1 MRGDGEKFLELYSEA
16 DSFAKRVSEFRQEVS
31 IPAYNQLRYA
41 GHHFVEAI
49 ASDSQSDYDER
60 LREAVSHCKRAMYDA
75 TEAGLTAITKRVE
88 LFKEQYKDIPI
99 GDVVKDLESIYVLMD
114 DIVAELIKG
123 RNKKMS
129 ISQALAKRIE
139 LFDEGVVALKR
150 LNANRDDLN
159 RKQEK
164 NLSKRRRFIITTV
177 LSVGVFVI
185 LLLNLLVRLGVFE

>member
-1 MRGDGEKFLELYSEA
+1 MPKPLSSVKQNNMRGDGEKFLELYSEA

-41 GHHFVEAI
+41 GHHFAEAI

-60 LREAVSHCKRAMYDA
+60 LREAV
-75 TEAGLTAITKRVE
+75 
-88 LFKEQYKDIPI
+88 
-99 GDVVKDLESIYVLMD
+99 
-114 DIVAELIKG
+114 
-123 RNKKMS
+123 
-129 ISQALAKRIE
+129 SQALAKRIE